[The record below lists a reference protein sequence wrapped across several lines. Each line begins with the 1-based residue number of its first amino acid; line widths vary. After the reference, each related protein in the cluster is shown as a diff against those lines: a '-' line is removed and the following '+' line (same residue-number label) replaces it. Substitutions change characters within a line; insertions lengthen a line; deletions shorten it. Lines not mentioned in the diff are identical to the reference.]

1 MGGAYREEARGRGRF
16 CSTHASRGHSNTHS
30 LPLQEAERQKNIEE
44 EQQKFLQEQLE
55 QQREKALKKKADDE
69 QFQLQL
75 QDSLDAEAA
84 KWDERGKATT

>member
-1 MGGAYREEARGRGRF
+1 M
-16 CSTHASRGHSNTHS
+16 
-30 LPLQEAERQKNIEE
+30 
-44 EQQKFLQEQLE
+44 E